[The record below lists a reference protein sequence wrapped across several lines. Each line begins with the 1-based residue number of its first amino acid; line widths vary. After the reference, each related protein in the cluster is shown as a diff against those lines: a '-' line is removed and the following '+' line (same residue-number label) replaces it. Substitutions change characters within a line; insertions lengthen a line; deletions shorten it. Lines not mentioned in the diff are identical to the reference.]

1 MDTPALSRNIGKT
14 AWWGYSPDL
23 SDAQIVTLYTARYGQ
38 APQEVLRGRSV
49 VLCGPVGGKV
59 DPGDPPERATG
70 LESAV

>member
-1 MDTPALSRNIGKT
+1 MKSPTLSRNIGKT

-59 DPGDPPERATG
+59 DQSEPLERSTG
-70 LESAV
+70 LPGAV

>member
-1 MDTPALSRNIGKT
+1 MNSPSLSRNIGKT

-23 SDAQIVTLYTARYGQ
+23 SDSQIITLYTARYGQ

-59 DPGDPPERATG
+59 DQGETPERATG